1 MTYITLEGGY
11 MYNYNLNDR
20 DGNRAVSLYSPEEG
34 YMKGNLFPELYDQYK
49 NYQPVMLR
57 AKDEQSRLLLEL
69 SAVSFAS
76 HELNLY
82 LDLHPNDESVLMLFN
97 DYRRKANSLIDEYET
112 KYGPITVNSDSLNA
126 SPFLW
131 EVDAWPFEGGNR

>member
-1 MTYITLEGGY
+1 

>member
-1 MTYITLEGGY
+1 
-11 MYNYNLNDR
+11 MYNYNLNDQS
-20 DGNRAVSLYSPEEG
+20 GNRAVSLYSPEEG

-49 NYQPVMLR
+49 NYQPVILR
-57 AKDEQSRLLLEL
+57 AKDEQSKLLLEL

-82 LDLHPNDESVLMLFN
+82 LDLHPNDESVLTLFN
-97 DYRRKANSLIDEYET
+97 DYRRKTNSLIDEYET
-112 KYGPITVNSDSLNA
+112 KYGPITVNSDSLDA

-131 EVDAWPFEGGNR
+131 EVDAWPFEGGSK

>member
-1 MTYITLEGGY
+1 

-57 AKDEQSRLLLEL
+57 AKDEQSKLLLEL
-69 SAVSFAS
+69 SAISFAS

-82 LDLHPNDESVLMLFN
+82 LDLHPNDESVLALFN
-97 DYRRKANSLIDEYET
+97 DYRRKTNSLIDEYET

-131 EVDAWPFEGGNR
+131 EVDTWPFEGGNQ

>member
-1 MTYITLEGGY
+1 
-11 MYNYNLNDR
+11 MYNYNLNDQS
-20 DGNRAVSLYSPEEG
+20 GNRAVSLYSPEEG

-49 NYQPVMLR
+49 NYQPVILR
-57 AKDEQSRLLLEL
+57 AKDEQSKLLLEL

-82 LDLHPNDESVLMLFN
+82 LDLHPNDESMLTLFN

-112 KYGPITVNSDSLNA
+112 KYGPITVNSDSLDA

-131 EVDAWPFEGGNR
+131 EVDAWPFEGGSK

>member
-1 MTYITLEGGY
+1 
-11 MYNYNLNDR
+11 MYNYNLNDQS
-20 DGNRAVSLYSPEEG
+20 GNRAVSLYSPEEG

-49 NYQPVMLR
+49 NYQPVILR
-57 AKDEQSRLLLEL
+57 AKDEQSKLLLEL

-82 LDLHPNDESVLMLFN
+82 LDLHPNDESVLTLFN
-97 DYRRKANSLIDEYET
+97 DYRRKTNSLIDEYEI
-112 KYGPITVNSDSLNA
+112 KYGPITVNSDSLDA

-131 EVDAWPFEGGNR
+131 EVDAWPFEGGSK